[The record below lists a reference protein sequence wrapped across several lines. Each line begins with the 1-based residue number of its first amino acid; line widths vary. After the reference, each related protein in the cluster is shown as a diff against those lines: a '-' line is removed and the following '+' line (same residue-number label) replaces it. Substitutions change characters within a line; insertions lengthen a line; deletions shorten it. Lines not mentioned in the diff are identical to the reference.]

1 MLDKVKTA
9 LRIKTDAFDVDEL
22 APLIEACIADL
33 TRVGVLNVATKVTA
47 NDPLLT
53 HAVIMYC
60 KAYFGKSTDAER
72 YRLCYEM
79 ARDGMALMADGIS
92 DTTELYA
99 TWDGTVTGGDT
110 VG

>member
-1 MLDKVKTA
+1 MLEKVKTA

-22 APLIEACIADL
+22 APLIEACKADL
-33 TRVGVLNVATKVTA
+33 TRAGALNVATKVTA
-47 NDPLLT
+47 NDTLLT

-60 KAYFGKSTDAER
+60 KAYFGKPTDAER

-79 ARDGMALMADGIS
+79 ARDGMALMTDGIS

>member
-1 MLDKVKTA
+1 MLEKVKTA
-9 LRIKTDAFDVDEL
+9 LRQKSTAFDETEIS
-22 APLIEACIADL
+22 PLIEACKADL
-33 TRVGVLNVATKVTA
+33 TRAGVLNVATKVTA

-79 ARDGMALMADGIS
+79 ARDGMALMG
-92 DTTELYA
+92 E
-99 TWDGTVTGGDT
+99 
-110 VG
+110 

>member
-1 MLDKVKTA
+1 MLEKVKMA

-22 APLIEACIADL
+22 APLIEACKADL
-33 TRVGVLNVATKVTA
+33 KRVGVLNVDDKVTSGDA
-47 NDPLLT
+47 LLT

-79 ARDGMALMADGIS
+79 ARDGMALMTDGIS

-99 TWDGTVTGGDT
+99 TWDGTVKGGDT

>member
-1 MLDKVKTA
+1 MLEKVKTA
-9 LRIKTDAFDVDEL
+9 LRLKTTTFDTAEL
-22 APLIEACIADL
+22 APLIEACKADL
-33 TRVGVLNVATKVTA
+33 TRAGVLNVATKVTA

-79 ARDGMALMADGIS
+79 ARDGMAMMTDGIS

-99 TWDGTVTGGDT
+99 TWDRTVTGGDT

>member
-1 MLDKVKTA
+1 MLEKVKTA
-9 LRIKTDAFDVDEL
+9 LRLKTATFDDVEIS
-22 APLIEACIADL
+22 PLIEACIADL

-79 ARDGMALMADGIS
+79 ARDGMALMTDGIS

>member
-1 MLDKVKTA
+1 MLEKVKTA
-9 LRIKTDAFDVDEL
+9 LRQKSTAFDETEIS
-22 APLIEACIADL
+22 PLIEACKADL
-33 TRVGVLNVATKVTA
+33 NRVGVLNVTEKVTA

-79 ARDGMALMADGIS
+79 ARDGMAMMG
-92 DTTELYA
+92 E
-99 TWDGTVTGGDT
+99 
-110 VG
+110 

>member
-1 MLDKVKTA
+1 MLAKVKMA
-9 LRIKTDAFDVDEL
+9 LRQKSTTFDTAEL
-22 APLIEACIADL
+22 TPLIEACKADL
-33 TRVGVLNVATKVTA
+33 TRAGVLNVATKVTA

-79 ARDGMALMADGIS
+79 ARDGMALMTDGIS

>member
-1 MLDKVKTA
+1 MLDEVKTA

-22 APLIEACIADL
+22 APLIEACKADL

-79 ARDGMALMADGIS
+79 ARDGMALMTDGIS

>member
-1 MLDKVKTA
+1 MLEKVKTA

-22 APLIEACIADL
+22 APLIEACKADL
-33 TRVGVLNVATKVTA
+33 MRAGVLNVATKVTA

-60 KAYFGKSTDAER
+60 KAYFGKPTDAER

-79 ARDGMALMADGIS
+79 ARDGMALMTDGIS